1 MIAEFRRLAAVHD
14 FVMIDAQ
21 GPISATFSA
30 ILEVI
35 RDEVRQMADEDS
47 DTPPTA

>member
-1 MIAEFRRLAAVHD
+1 MIAEFRQLAAVHD
-14 FVMIDAQ
+14 FVMIDAR
-21 GPISATFSA
+21 GPIAITFSG

-47 DTPPTA
+47 DTPPAI